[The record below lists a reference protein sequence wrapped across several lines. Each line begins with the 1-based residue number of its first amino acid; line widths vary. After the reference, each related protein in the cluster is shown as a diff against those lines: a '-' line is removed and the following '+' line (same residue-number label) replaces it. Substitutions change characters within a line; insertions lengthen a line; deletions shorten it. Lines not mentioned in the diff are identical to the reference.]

1 MAYQV
6 VRTIRFKNVN
16 TPGILG
22 KLTTAIG
29 KTGTIIGTIKTV
41 HMGNHF
47 VIRDIDVLVDGKE
60 HLTHVLEEVSKIQ
73 EIKILEIRDAVLE
86 IHRNGLIKMT
96 NAFPINTIEDVQKIY
111 IPGVAEVCRLI
122 ADNINWKD
130 TYTSIPYNVA
140 IVTDGSSVL
149 EFGNIGPVAEMPII
163 EGKAAMLRKLVRISG
178 IPILMDSHK
187 PEDIVE
193 LVKRIAL
200 TFGGIQ
206 LTGIVSPQCFEIYK
220 RLEKELNI
228 PVMHD
233 DQQGNAVVALAAL
246 INACKRCNLELEK
259 VKIGII
265 GLGTTGFSIGKLLMQ
280 YTGNSVLGTT
290 KSQASMGR
298 FVDINGTLSS
308 LEEIMETANIVIATT
323 SRGDVI
329 KPEMV
334 KKGQIIFALSQ
345 PHSEIAPELAREA
358 GAALAINSRAI
369 NNLLSCP
376 GIWRGTLDAKAPKI
390 NFEMYKAAARAIAN
404 AATEEEILP
413 TTLDAK
419 VHLAVAHGVAKAAI
433 KTGIAQRRLD
443 DDYFEVTNIK
453 MLPWS

>member
-1 MAYQV
+1 MTYQV

-29 KTGTIIGTIKTV
+29 KSGTSIGTIKTV
-41 HMGNHF
+41 HRGNRF
-47 VIRDIDVLVDGKE
+47 VIRDIDVFVDGKE
-60 HLTHVLEEVSKIQ
+60 HLARVLEEVSKIP

-96 NAFPINTIEDVQKIY
+96 NAFSINTAEDVQKIY

-122 ADNINWKD
+122 ADNMSWKD

-149 EFGNIGPVAEMPII
+149 EFGNIGPVAGMPVI
-163 EGKAAMLRKLVRISG
+163 EGKAALLRKLVRISG
-178 IPILMDSHK
+178 IPILIDSH
-187 PEDIVE
+187 ESEEIVE
-193 LVKRIAL
+193 SVKRIAL

-206 LTGIVSPQCFEIYK
+206 LAGIASPQCFEIYD

-233 DQQGNAVVALAAL
+233 EQQGNAVVAVAAL
-246 INACKRCNLELEK
+246 INACRRCNLALEQ

-265 GLGTTGFSIGKLLMQ
+265 GLGTTGISIGKLLLH
-280 YTGNSVLGTT
+280 YTGKSVLGTT
-290 KSQASMGR
+290 KSEGSMRR
-298 FVDINGTLSS
+298 FLDLGGTPSS
-308 LEEIMETANIVIATT
+308 LEEIMKTADIVIATT
-323 SRGDVI
+323 SKGDVI
-329 KPEMV
+329 KPEMI

-345 PHSEIAPELAREA
+345 PHPEIAPELAREA
-358 GAALAINSRAI
+358 GAALAIDSRAI

-390 NFEMYKAAARAIAN
+390 NWEMYKAAALAIAN

-413 TTLDAK
+413 TTLNVK

-433 KTGIAQRRLD
+433 ETGIAKRRLD
-443 DDYFEVTNIK
+443 DDYFEVTDIK
-453 MLPWS
+453 KLPWS